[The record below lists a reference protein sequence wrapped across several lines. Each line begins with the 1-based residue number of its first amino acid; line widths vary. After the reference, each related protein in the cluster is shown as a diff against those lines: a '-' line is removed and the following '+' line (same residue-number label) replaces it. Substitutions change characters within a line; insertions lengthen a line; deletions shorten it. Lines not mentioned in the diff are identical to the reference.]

1 MIETGRR
8 VAGFCSEQ
16 LDVKH
21 PDMKPPRSKKVPTGA
36 GAGKTPLAAPFDL
49 WLQRGLHQ
57 MFDDVAKEPIPDE
70 LLKLIEDDRKK

>member
-1 MIETGRR
+1 M
-8 VAGFCSEQ
+8 
-16 LDVKH
+16 KH
-21 PDMKPPRSKKVPTGA
+21 PDMKSPRPKKIPTIPEGTKA
-36 GAGKTPLAAPFDL
+36 RPVAPFDL